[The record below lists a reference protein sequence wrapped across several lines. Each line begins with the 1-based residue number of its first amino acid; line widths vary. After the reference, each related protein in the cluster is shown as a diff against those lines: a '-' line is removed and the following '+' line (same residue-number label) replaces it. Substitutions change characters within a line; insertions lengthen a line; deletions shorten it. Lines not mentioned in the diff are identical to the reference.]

1 MNILNIQEE
10 YIFIEYQEY
19 QLVPDLRGNAFR
31 FSLLRMILLESV
43 GVRLMNLDSV
53 IQSEEVRKRKTNTI
67 Y

>member
-10 YIFIEYQEY
+10 HIFTEYQEY

>member
-10 YIFIEYQEY
+10 HIFTEYQEY

-43 GVRLMNLDSV
+43 GIRLMNLDSV

>member
-10 YIFIEYQEY
+10 HIFTEYQEY

-43 GVRLMNLDSV
+43 GIRLMNLDYV
-53 IQSEEVRKRKTNTI
+53 IQIEEVRNRKTNTI

>member
-10 YIFIEYQEY
+10 HIFTEYQEY
-19 QLVPDLRGNAFR
+19 QLVSDLRGNAFR

-43 GVRLMNLDSV
+43 GVRLMNPDSV

>member
-10 YIFIEYQEY
+10 HIFTEYQEY
-19 QLVPDLRGNAFR
+19 QLVSDLRGNAFR